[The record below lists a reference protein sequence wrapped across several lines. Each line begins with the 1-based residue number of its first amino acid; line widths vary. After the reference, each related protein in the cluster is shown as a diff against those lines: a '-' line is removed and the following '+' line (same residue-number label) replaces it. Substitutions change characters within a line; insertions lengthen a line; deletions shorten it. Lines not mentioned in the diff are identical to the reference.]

1 MWSRCQEVLLLVSCD
16 LLRWLLS
23 GKESLLVA
31 EESVEEEYDVEEDGN
46 VELEIVANRIIVHDH
61 AQ

>member
-1 MWSRCQEVLLLVSCD
+1 LLLISCD

-31 EESVEEEYDVEEDGN
+31 EESVEEEYDVEEDGD
-46 VELEIVANRIIVHDH
+46 VELEIVAN
-61 AQ
+61 